1 MKATDRRDMI
11 LQTLQ
16 KADEEISATSLATTL
31 KVSRQII
38 VGDIAL
44 LRAAGEDII
53 STPRG
58 YVLSTHETRTGE
70 ILRQI
75 ACVHNEQQM
84 LQELQICV
92 DQGCSILNVIVE
104 HPVYGQITG
113 QLMLKSRYDIDQ
125 FMEKVKAADAH
136 SLSELTD
143 GVHIHTLSC
152 PSQAAYERVCESLKA
167 AGILF
172 KQ

>member
-1 MKATDRRDMI
+1 MKATDRRALI
-11 LQTLQ
+11 LTTLEH
-16 KADEEISATSLATTL
+16 ADEEISATTLASQL

-44 LRAAGEDII
+44 LRASGEDII

-58 YVLSTHETRTGE
+58 YVLSTHETRTGQ

-75 ACVHNEQQM
+75 ACVHNESQM
-84 LQELQICV
+84 LQELQTCV
-92 DQGCSILNVIVE
+92 DQGCSILDVIVE

-143 GVHIHTLSC
+143 GIHIHTLSC
-152 PSQAAYERVCESLKA
+152 PSQAAYERVCASLKE